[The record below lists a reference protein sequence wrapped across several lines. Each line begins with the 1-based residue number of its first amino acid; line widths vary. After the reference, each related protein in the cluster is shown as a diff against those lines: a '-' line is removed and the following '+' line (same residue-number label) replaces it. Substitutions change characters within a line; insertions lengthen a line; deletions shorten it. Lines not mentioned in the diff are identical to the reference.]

1 MKVDH
6 STYIIIEQQ
15 SYSIHLPLSLSLS
28 LSCLYRLGTCSYT
41 WKDLAR
47 AWLEWSWASLALVV
61 LQYECVQS
69 SEHLMHTYNLSHS
82 DAIWLVDTFLR
93 VSCYTPFMVVRTST
107 RRTLVSYGL
116 TSGVRVIL
124 YVRMRGCRKYDQL
137 HPSIHIS
144 SQQTLVDYAS

>member
-1 MKVDH
+1 MNVD
-6 STYIIIEQQ
+6 T
-15 SYSIHLPLSLSLS
+15 
-28 LSCLYRLGTCSYT
+28 
-41 WKDLAR
+41 
-47 AWLEWSWASLALVV
+47 
-61 LQYECVQS
+61 S
-69 SEHLMHTYNLSHS
+69 SEHIMHTYNLSHS